1 MEFESSTPER
11 PAKRVRQACEP
22 CRRKKAKCPGE
33 QPSCSLCA
41 RLNQTCT
48 YAGEQR
54 RSLTNGSHPPGGPVS
69 GISSSETR
77 ISQILED
84 RLGSWEAKMSEFLDA
99 LGRDAPSRTQQTV
112 PLTRPLGLAN
122 ASNTSPLNSLT
133 PLPRWEKVLSI
144 AELYLLY
151 CDSQPLPLFQRE
163 SFLRSLPTRDPEI
176 IYAIMALS
184 VRFSDDEAARP
195 EELPTLING
204 YTEVA
209 RGLVMKRV
217 SEGPVELSTLQ
228 SLCLLSLVDFTN
240 GNTHRS
246 SIHCSLAMN
255 LAQCANLG
263 SESQSLQSSLAREE
277 RRRCFWSICLLK
289 RLHGVDVDNLDF
301 PEGSFPHFP
310 ASPNRPPPP
319 NSLSDA
325 VDETRSSGMQDQG
338 ILAYMIMLSGVFA
351 KTAKYVRRH
360 GKPGK
365 LPPWSSESDYSEILA
380 AQMDLETQMPYS
392 HRFKPASLSERTLE
406 ELQARRDYWGPWLL
420 NQFLYHTILCLV
432 NHPLLLSLSL
442 RNFRSTIPEIFLQHS
457 SDLISSHTTWII
469 HFINFFEEKGFTIS
483 DPFLGYSAAVVAT
496 IELQLSFTENAAI
509 RDEKRER
516 FYRCVR
522 FVQSLGQKW
531 PHMARLADRLHKL
544 EYAVSASYQPAS
556 GSQNKYLLIDLSR
569 FWEILEYSSNSD
581 TDSAR
586 RMFGDSLYSEPPTI
600 AAEVSQTSPLPEPF
614 RLHSHH
620 TSASSPGSQLN
631 LHTPLLAGGQYSMGS
646 MGSPQAPDPLDDEF
660 SILAANFFS
669 QAQDFLPRGDCRDT
683 FGHL

>member
-1 MEFESSTPER
+1 MDLESATSER

-33 QPSCSLCA
+33 QPTCSLCA
-41 RLNQTCT
+41 RLGQTCA
-48 YAGEQR
+48 YAAEHR
-54 RSLTNGSHPPGGPVS
+54 RPLTNGL
-69 GISSSETR
+69 SSSGDLASGLSTSESRITR
-77 ISQILED
+77 ILED
-84 RLGSWEAKMSEFLDA
+84 RLGNCEAKMNELLDA
-99 LGRDAPSRTQQTV
+99 LRR
-112 PLTRPLGLAN
+112 
-122 ASNTSPLNSLT
+122 NTSNQLQEKEASARPSPLASVLNTSSLNTFT

-151 CDSQPLPLFQRE
+151 CDGQPLPLFHRH
-163 SFLRSLPTRDPEI
+163 SFLHSLPTRDPEL
-176 IYAIMALS
+176 IYAILALS
-184 VRFSDDEAARP
+184 VRFSNDEASSP
-195 EELPTLING
+195 DELPSLING

-209 RGLVMKRV
+209 RSLVMKRV

-255 LAQCANLG
+255 LAQCANLA
-263 SESQSLQSSLAREE
+263 SESHSSQLSSLEE

-289 RLHGVDVDNLDF
+289 RLHGVDVENLDF
-301 PEGSFPHFP
+301 PEGNFPPFP
-310 ASPNRPPPP
+310 ESPSRPPPP
-319 NSLSDA
+319 DSVGDA
-325 VDETRSSGMQDQG
+325 VDETRSSGMHDQG

-360 GKPGK
+360 GKPGN
-365 LPPWSSESDYSEILA
+365 LPPWSSESDYSKILA
-380 AQMDLETQMPYS
+380 AQMDLETQMPYI
-392 HRFKPASLSERTLE
+392 HRFKPASLNERTSE
-406 ELQARRDYWGPWLL
+406 DLQTRRDYWGPWLL

-469 HFINFFEEKGFTIS
+469 HFINFFEERCYTIS

-509 RDEKRER
+509 RDEKRDR

-522 FVQSLGQKW
+522 FVQRLGQKW
-531 PHMARLADRLHKL
+531 PHMARLADRLQKL
-544 EYAVSASYQPAS
+544 EDAVSASYQPAS
-556 GSQNKYLLIDLSR
+556 GLLNKYLLIDLSR

-586 RMFGDSLYSEPPTI
+586 RMFGDSLYSEPPAI

-614 RLHSHH
+614 RLQSHH
-620 TSASSPGSQLN
+620 TSASSPGSQRN
-631 LHTPLLAGGQYSMGS
+631 VPTSLLTGEQCPMGS
-646 MGSPQAPDPLDDEF
+646 MSSPRSPDPMNDEF

-669 QAQDFLPRGDCRDT
+669 QAQDFLPRVDSRDG